1 MSATDRI
8 AQVIVN
14 LALDQTFDYRV
25 PEDLAGK
32 VQVGSKVTIP
42 FGKSSRDGY
51 VVALLGTSEFGDLK
65 EVQAVVGDRPLIPEK
80 LLVLGQWISNY
91 YCCSREQA
99 THALLPSVVRGG
111 RVSPKKQKFVRLADD
126 VDVATAL
133 EKLGTRAPRQ
143 ADVLRLLA
151 RNNNVSLANLEKTA
165 KVTESPIRALE
176 EKKYIVIEDQIQA
189 RNPNASVAVLPT
201 QSLPLNNEQADALQM
216 VTDSVGKDRR
226 DVILLYGV
234 TGSGKTEV
242 YLQAIQACLDR
253 GEESIVLVP
262 EIALTPQTI
271 ERFRGRFGNV
281 ISILHSH
288 LSDGERYDEWT
299 RINDG
304 SVKIAIGARSAVFAP
319 FRNLGL
325 IVVDEEHEPSYKQ
338 DRVPRYNARDI
349 AVMRGHFENLTVVLG
364 TATPAL
370 ESMYNVECG
379 KYRLARLNKR
389 ADDAL
394 MPTMEVVDMAE
405 VAMKEGRPQIFS
417 RRLTNALQN
426 VLEEGEQAM
435 LFLNRRGY
443 ATHMQCLKCGFT
455 AGCDECT
462 VKFTYHRQVDRLV
475 CHMCGETRTAP
486 QTCPEC
492 NDANIKYSGLGTEK
506 LAGAVKG
513 ILPHAR
519 VLRMD
524 SDTMTRKN
532 AYREALTAFRAGEHD
547 ILVGT
552 QMIAKGLHFPNVTLV
567 GIVFADLTLNL
578 PDFRAG
584 ERTFQLL
591 VQVAGRAG
599 RGELPGHVI
608 VQTYTPFH
616 PVLLSA
622 AKQDYDEFYEN
633 EIDARRLLNFP
644 PCTHLLLA
652 QFRGKKEQAVA
663 GTADD
668 FFRFLT
674 AHLPDSV
681 QMTPPIPC
689 AILKKRGSFHYQILF
704 TTDRIVS
711 LSRYI
716 KQVLGRFKKPKD
728 IFISIDV
735 DPMSVL

>member
-8 AQVIVN
+8 ARVIVN

-25 PEDLAGK
+25 PEDLAAK
-32 VQVGSKVTIP
+32 VQIGSKVTIP

-80 LLVLGQWISNY
+80 LVALGQWISDY

-111 RVSPKKQKFVRLADD
+111 RVSPKKQKFVRLADN
-126 VDVATAL
+126 VDIATAL

-176 EKKYIVIEDQIQA
+176 EKKYIVIEDQVQA

-201 QSLPLNNEQADALQM
+201 QTLPLNDEQADALQM
-216 VTDSVGKDRR
+216 VNDSAGKDRR

-271 ERFRGRFGNV
+271 ERFRGRFGDI

-338 DRVPRYNARDI
+338 DRLPRYNARDI
-349 AVMRGHFENLTVVLG
+349 AVMRGHFENATVVLG

-370 ESMYNVECG
+370 ESMYNVEGG

-394 MPTMEVVDMAE
+394 MPTMEIVDMAE

-417 RRLTNALQN
+417 QRLTNALQN
-426 VLEEGEQAM
+426 ALEEGEQVM

-462 VKFTYHRQVDRLV
+462 VRFTYHRQVDRLV

-532 AYREALTAFRAGEHD
+532 AYREALTAFRAGDYD

-616 PVLLSA
+616 PALMSA

-652 QFRGKKEQAVA
+652 QFRGEQEQAVA

-668 FFRFLT
+668 FF
-674 AHLPDSV
+674 
-681 QMTPPIPC
+681 
-689 AILKKRGSFHYQILF
+689 GS
-704 TTDRIVS
+704 
-711 LSRYI
+711 
-716 KQVLGRFKKPKD
+716 
-728 IFISIDV
+728 
-735 DPMSVL
+735 